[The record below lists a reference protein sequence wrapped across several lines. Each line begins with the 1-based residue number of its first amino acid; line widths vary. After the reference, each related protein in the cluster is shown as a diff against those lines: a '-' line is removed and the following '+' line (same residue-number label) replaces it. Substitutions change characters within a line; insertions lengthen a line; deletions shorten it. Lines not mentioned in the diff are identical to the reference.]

1 MKISK
6 SVWAVSGVSVLIGI
20 QAIQA
25 QSVPVEPSKNAYV
38 SDNLVLPSETAK
50 LKDGTG
56 IQALNSN
63 CLLCHSVDYVMT
75 QPKLT
80 RAQWTAGVEKMR
92 AKFGAVISTNT
103 VPVIVEYLTSNYG
116 RENPKP

>member
-1 MKISK
+1 MIRFILI
-6 SVWAVSGVSVLIGI
+6 AVLAAMTGFSLGMAEG
-20 QAIQA
+20 Q
-25 QSVPVEPSKNAYV
+25 PVEPAKNPYA
-38 SDNLVLPSETAK
+38 SEAWVLPPETAK
-50 LKDGTG
+50 LKETEG
-56 IQALNSN
+56 IKVIQSN
-63 CLLCHSVDYVMT
+63 CLLCHSVDYIST

-103 VPVIVEYLTSNYG
+103 VPQIVEYLTVNYG